1 MRHLLS
7 RGISLSMLFLAIS
20 AGTVFLLLGFPDED
34 WMFLIEDERYGLP
47 VGVWIIGGSLAAGW
61 LIALWASGLLRTNI
75 RAVEKRL
82 YGLLETAPTQNIHKL
97 PRPTERAVKEVEELL
112 ETQRDRLKEISDKRA
127 ENQEQMVQERLVQ
140 ERQRLARELHD
151 SVSQQLF
158 AASMLLSAM
167 AEKERAETGSSSKTL
182 EQVEKTVQQAQ
193 VEMRAL
199 LLHLRPAPLNDKTLS
214 EGLRDLLHELDEKV
228 HFTIRGRIEDV
239 PLSKGAE
246 DHLFRIAQETLSNT
260 LRHAK
265 ATELDVL
272 FVERDGLAIFR
283 VQDNGVGFRDGDG
296 KSGSYGLRNVRER
309 AVEIGGTCKI
319 VSVPSQGTIVEV
331 KLPVTRPEEDVVP
344 EDGKPER
351 ETVTAPLPLPTTDP
365 LTTEP
370 SEETEESR

>member
-1 MRHLLS
+1 MRHLIA
-7 RGISLSMLFLAIS
+7 RAISLSTLFLAVS
-20 AGTVFLLLGFPDED
+20 AGIVFLLLGMPDDD
-34 WMFLIEDERYGLP
+34 WWFLIEEEQYGLP
-47 VGVWIIGGSLAAGW
+47 AAVWIVAGSVAAGW
-61 LIALWASGLLRTNI
+61 MLAFWASGIVRSNI
-75 RAVEKRL
+75 RAVEQRL
-82 YGLLETAPTQNIHKL
+82 YGLLETAPAKKRRKL
-97 PRPTERAVKEVEELL
+97 PRPTERAVGEVEGLL
-112 ETQRDRLKEISDKRA
+112 TTQRERLKEISDKRA
-127 ENQEQMVQERLVQ
+127 ENQEQIVQERLVQ

-167 AEKERAETGSSSKTL
+167 AEKERAETGSTSRTL

-214 EGLRDLLHELDEKV
+214 EGLRGLLRELDEKV

-246 DHLFRIAQETLSNT
+246 DHLFRIAQETLSNA
-260 LRHAK
+260 LRHAQ
-265 ATELDVL
+265 ATELDLL

-331 KLPVTRPEEDVVP
+331 KLPVTRPSEEDAPADGPP
-344 EDGKPER
+344 ENEA
-351 ETVTAPLPLPTTDP
+351 ETAPLPH
-365 LTTEP
+365 TEEKADGQP
-370 SEETEESR
+370 VETEESR